1 MSEVCLDLECNMEHI
16 HEFFDTTSINGITF
30 IKKSKGLARLFW
42 ILVVI
47 AGFSGAVFMLNES
60 FKNWRNNPISTTEET
75 KRISDITFPNVTIC
89 PPNII
94 LNLNH
99 DIKDAEAVRLNDDIR
114 DELIDFALDV
124 IEIKFY
130 DDMMANLSKIEDPD
144 RYYNW
149 YHDYDEL
156 SVSPFPTIDTHD
168 NGDGI
173 FTYSMKYLGM
183 SGNFSTQYFG
193 EKFDVDKVEA
203 NILYRITIDT
213 TRIRKALKNIKTNQ
227 HHTFLSFNF
236 FKFFFRVKGVFTVL
250 RSKIPLKLMSFFSSF
265 KLLIWELWTVH
276 YSPQGINFQASMLEN
291 SMMD

>member
-1 MSEVCLDLECNMEHI
+1 MEHI
-16 HEFFDTTSINGITF
+16 HEFFNTTSINGITF
-30 IKKSKGLARLFW
+30 IKKSKGFARLFW

-47 AGFSGAVFMLNES
+47 GGFSGAVIMLYES
-60 FKNWRNNPISTTEET
+60 FDNWRKNPISTKEET
-75 KRISDITFPNVTIC
+75 KPISDITFPNITIC

-99 DIKDAEAVRLNDDIR
+99 DIKNSEAVILNNDIR
-114 DELIDFALDV
+114 DELIDFAQDV
-124 IEIKFY
+124 IDIKFY
-130 DDMMANLSKIEDPD
+130 DDMMANLSKIEIPD

-149 YHDYDEL
+149 YHEYDEL
-156 SVSPFPTIDTHD
+156 SVNPFPTISTF
-168 NGDGI
+168 GVYDGT
-173 FTYSMKYLGM
+173 FTYTMTLGM
-183 SGNFSTQYFG
+183 SGNISTQYFG